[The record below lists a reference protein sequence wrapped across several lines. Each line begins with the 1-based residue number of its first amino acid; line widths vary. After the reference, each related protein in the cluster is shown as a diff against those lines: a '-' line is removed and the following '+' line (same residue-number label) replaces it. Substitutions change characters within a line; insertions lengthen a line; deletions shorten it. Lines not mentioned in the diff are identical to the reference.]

1 MIIIPAVDIKNGKC
15 VRLIQGRMEDET
27 VFSNDPAAMAQKWA
41 NAGAELIHVV
51 DLDGAFEKSP
61 QNLDAVKSIIKTVD
75 TPIQLGGGIRNER
88 TAKILLDMGVQRVII
103 GTEAIKN
110 PEWVMQTA
118 RHFPDQVVVGI
129 DARNGRVAIEGWT
142 QTTDTRAIDLAK
154 RFEDCGVAA
163 INFTDIYRDG
173 MQTGPN
179 ITETGRLAEA
189 ISIPV
194 VASGGVS
201 TIEDIKNLLPL
212 ETVGVSGVITGKALY
227 SGTLDF
233 EQALALVQ
241 SYTNP
246 EISRHKK
253 LLDKYIAEN

>member
-15 VRLIQGRMEDET
+15 VRLIQGRQEDET
-27 VFSNDPAAMAQKWA
+27 IFSNDPAAMAQKWA

-51 DLDGAFEKSP
+51 DLDGAFQKSL
-61 QNLDAVKSIIKTVD
+61 QNIDAVKKIIKTVD

-88 TAKILLDMGVQRVII
+88 TVMTLLDMGVQRVII
-103 GTEAIKN
+103 GTEAIRN
-110 PEWVMQTA
+110 PEWVKQSA
-118 RHFPDQVVVGI
+118 RRFPDQVVVGI
-129 DARNGRVAIEGWT
+129 DARDGQVAIEGWT
-142 QTTDTRAIDLAK
+142 KTTRIRAIDLAK

-179 ITETGRLAEA
+179 IAETGRLAET

-201 TIEDIKNLLPL
+201 TIEDIKNLMPL
-212 ETVGVSGVITGKALY
+212 ETVGVCGVITGKALY

-241 SYTNP
+241 AS
-246 EISRHKK
+246 K
-253 LLDKYIAEN
+253 LAGDKIQK

>member
-15 VRLIQGRMEDET
+15 VRLVQGRMEDET
-27 VFSNDPAAMAQKWA
+27 VFSNDPAAMARQWA
-41 NAGAELIHVV
+41 DAGAELIHVV

-61 QNLDAVKSIIKTVD
+61 RNLDAVKNIIDTVD
-75 TPIQLGGGIRNER
+75 TPIQLGGGIRTER
-88 TAKILLDMGVQRVII
+88 TVKTLLDMGVKRVII
-103 GTEAIKN
+103 GTEAINN
-110 PEWVMQTA
+110 PEWVMQIC
-118 RHFPDQVVVGI
+118 RRFPGQVVIGI

-142 QTTDTRAIDLAK
+142 ETTNTQAVDLAK

-179 ITETGRLAEA
+179 IVETRRLAEA

-194 VASGGVS
+194 VASGGVA
-201 TIEDIKNLLPL
+201 TITDIKNLLPL
-212 ETVGVSGVITGKALY
+212 EKVGVTGVITGRALY

-233 EQALALVQ
+233 RQALLLVQ
-241 SYTNP
+241 P
-246 EISRHKK
+246 AKR
-253 LLDKYIAEN
+253 AGG